1 MQKNISDS
9 PLAAPCPVCGTALA
23 PDAAECPVCG
33 CPVEEAAA
41 AGEVTPPVVEQDCSG
56 NLVLGEGSGAPLQGG
71 AAGGLE
77 AGGGGKPRRRHWPYY
92 VFVGPLVAIVGTVL
106 VIVMNDGPRKHRSY
120 DDYDD
125 RSRPDE
131 ETVAVAEAADEEM
144 VTVYEDTTAVTACE
158 DSGADEVRAG
168 IAAFNAQCPMKLG
181 DGLVAV
187 GARLDAAGNIVYQY
201 SADENEL
208 DLAALRENRR
218 AFVSNYIATGRG
230 DADGRA
236 LLDYCK
242 RQGCSIVCAFKGDTS
257 GEVVRIVI
265 TPEDM

>member
-1 MQKNISDS
+1 MQKNMSDS
-9 PLAAPCPVCGTALA
+9 PLAAPCPVCGTELA

-33 CPVEEAAA
+33 CPVEAS
-41 AGEVTPPVVEQDCSG
+41 AGEVVPPAEQPPVEQPPCSEH
-56 NLVLGEGSGAPLQGG
+56 LVLGEGSGVPPQ
-71 AAGGLE
+71 
-77 AGGGGKPRRRHWPYY
+77 GGGKPRRRHWPYH

-120 DDYDD
+120 DDYD
-125 RSRPDE
+125 RPRPDE
-131 ETVAVAEAADEEM
+131 ETVAVAEAADEEAL
-144 VTVYEDTTAVTACE
+144 TVCENTTAAPAGTAYG

-168 IAAFNAQCPMKLG
+168 IAAFNAQCPMELG

-187 GARLDAAGNIVYQY
+187 GARLDAGGNLVYQY

-208 DLAALRENRR
+208 DLSALRENRR
-218 AFVSNYIATGRG
+218 AFVNNYITTGRG

-242 RQGCSIVCAFKGDTS
+242 RRGRSIVCAFKGDTS